1 MPKFLLYLP
10 FSDFKDYYENK
21 ALGLIPISFLN
32 NNCDVVLIV
41 GKMDSEKL
49 KMKIY
54 ETNNLDTEF
63 YRNWDKVD
71 SLAKLFY
78 YKVRNLLV
86 FDEIFS
92 VFKILKKEKPDYF
105 MSFNNSILTHFIIFL
120 YSVYSKIH
128 KIKTRKILK
137 LDSDGTSFKNSKKY
151 VKILISIF
159 YGLISILYDK
169 IIVETS
175 CGYSIFKAI
184 PFFGKKLEIVP
195 NSISNEYMN
204 NCPEIKREKTIITVS
219 RINKI
224 KGIDILINSF
234 IEIYK
239 KNPEYNLKI
248 IGPIEDNDYYNELL
262 EIINKNNL
270 NNKIL
275 FCGLKNRKELIEIYK
290 KASIFC
296 LFSRYESFA
305 ISRLEAIAMRLYVIT
320 SEAGCAED
328 LKGYN
333 VKIVPIDDLNVSI
346 NSINEA
352 INKIANGYNFKNK
365 KITSYDDIAKMILND
380 DFYS

>member
-21 ALGLIPISFLN
+21 ALGLIPMSFLN

-41 GKMDSEKL
+41 GKMNSNNL
-49 KMKIY
+49 KIKIY

-63 YRNWDKVD
+63 FRNWNKVD
-71 SLAKLFY
+71 SLTKLFY
-78 YKVRNLLV
+78 YKIRNLLV
-86 FDEIFS
+86 FNEIFS
-92 VFKILKKEKPDYF
+92 VFNILKKEKPDYL
-105 MSFNNSILTHFIIFL
+105 MAFNNSILTHFIILL
-120 YSVYSKIH
+120 YSFYSKIH

-137 LDSDGTSFKNSKKY
+137 LDSDGSSFKDSKKY
-151 VKILISIF
+151 VKIIISFF
-159 YGLISILYDK
+159 YGFISMLYDK

-175 CGYSIFKAI
+175 CGYNIFKTI
-184 PFFGKKLEIVP
+184 PLFGKKLEIVP

-204 NCPEIKREKTIITVS
+204 NYPEIKREKTIITVS

-234 IEIYK
+234 IEVYK

-262 EIINKNNL
+262 EIINKNSL
-270 NNKIL
+270 QDKII
-275 FCGLKNRKELIEIYK
+275 FSGLKNREELIEIYK
-290 KASIFC
+290 KTSIFC
-296 LFSRYESFA
+296 LFSKFESFA
-305 ISRLEAIAMRLYVIT
+305 ISRLEAIAMGLYVIT
-320 SEAGCAED
+320 SEAGCSED

-333 VKIVPIDDLNVSI
+333 VKIVPLNDLNSSI

-352 INKIANGYNFKNK
+352 INEIENGYNFTHK
-365 KITSYDDIAKMILND
+365 KIVSYDDVAKMILND
-380 DFYS
+380 NFYS